1 MLSDLIL
8 PGSSVANPCFLRT
21 TEIPKSG
28 ILVYYIGPSRC
39 FEIATKDIPYILGSP
54 YERLKDYSLAT
65 AQRISVSMD
74 GDPDSKAVK
83 EMASMLP
90 FLLH

>member
-8 PGSSVANPCFLRT
+8 PGSSVANPCFPRP

-39 FEIATKDIPYILGSP
+39 FEIATKDIPYILCSL
-54 YERLKDYSLAT
+54 YEWLKDYSLAT

-74 GDPDSKAVK
+74 SNPDSKAVK
-83 EMASMLP
+83 EMVSMSP
-90 FLLH
+90 FLSH